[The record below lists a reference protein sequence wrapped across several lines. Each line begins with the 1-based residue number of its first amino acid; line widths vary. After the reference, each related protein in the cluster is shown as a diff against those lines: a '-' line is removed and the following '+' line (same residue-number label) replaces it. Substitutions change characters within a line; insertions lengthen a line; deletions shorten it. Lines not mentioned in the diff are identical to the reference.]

1 MRRASLGI
9 ALIVPLGAAA
19 LIGSGSACAAPA
31 GAEIFAA
38 HCAVCH
44 GAKAEGIPGSFPPL
58 AAQIS
63 TFAATLAGRDYLV
76 MAVSAG
82 LIGGLS
88 VAGGSYQ
95 GAMPAQTLLS
105 EAEVAAVLNYL
116 ASGQRKSKSGAALF
130 NEAEVSA
137 VRARHAGVTG
147 PAALAL
153 RPSLPDR

>member
-1 MRRASLGI
+1 MLRAGLC
-9 ALIVPLGAAA
+9 GAALLA
-19 LIGSGSACAAPA
+19 SGVACSAPS
-31 GAEIFAA
+31 GAEVFAG

-58 AAQIS
+58 AGQIH
-63 TFAATLAGRDYLV
+63 TFAAMPAGREYLV

-82 LIGGLS
+82 LIGSLS
-88 VAGGSYQ
+88 VAGGSFQ
-95 GAMPAQTLLS
+95 GAMPPQSMLS

-116 ASGQRKSKSGAALF
+116 ASGLGKAKSGAALF
-130 NEAEVSA
+130 DAAEVNA

>member
-1 MRRASLGI
+1 MLRAQSRCPLV
-9 ALIVPLGAAA
+9 ALLCGAA
-19 LIGSGSACAAPA
+19 LLPSGAARSAPS
-31 GAEIFAA
+31 GAEVFAG

-58 AAQIS
+58 AAQIHS
-63 TFAATLAGRDYLV
+63 FAAMPAGRVYLV

-82 LIGGLS
+82 LIGTLS
-88 VAGGSYQ
+88 VGGGTYQ
-95 GAMPAQTLLS
+95 GAMPAQSMLS
-105 EAEVAAVLNYL
+105 EAEVSAVLNYL
-116 ASGQRKSKSGAALF
+116 ASALGKSKSGAALF
-130 NEAEVSA
+130 DAAEVSA